1 MASKGQKFRRY
12 TEEFKQRVLGEYF
25 SGESG
30 PSALARKYSMSY
42 HIIDTWI
49 DKARYPDKYPGM
61 GLKKGRKKDSDI
73 DWKERYEILKNTRP
87 FSRHNEGESSVHQP
101 VSEQIRA
108 F

>member
-42 HIIDTWI
+42 HTIDTWI

-73 DWKERYEILKNTRP
+73 DLDQDGVTNLEDIDWKERYEILKKY
-87 FSRHNEGESSVHQP
+87 Q
-101 VSEQIRA
+101 A
-108 F
+108 FLKAQRGRK